1 MPVSNVL
8 KFVKS
13 TRITLVI
20 FFIYD
25 VDLGLFI
32 FIILHPYKTPF
43 FPYSCYSS
51 FSDILLSQKSSPIVF
66 GFLRENMRVTVF
78 VP

>member
-13 TRITLVI
+13 TRTTLVI

-32 FIILHPYKTPF
+32 FIILHPYKTLNRL
-43 FPYSCYSS
+43 SVDELNDWASLAA
-51 FSDILLSQKSSPIVF
+51 DIINHYRMVH
-66 GFLRENMRVTVF
+66 
-78 VP
+78 